1 MKITAIIIFIL
12 GLASSATAQYE
23 HAPKNDTG
31 IYITETKNGDKMTID
46 MINDKSNLTIDYQ
59 LIDEFNKAVLIV
71 LDNSGRVI
79 VQQEILYEMD
89 QVIIPAG
96 NWPSGQYTFS
106 LYTDKKLILSRKI
119 PF

>member
-23 HAPKNDTG
+23 HAPKIDTG
-31 IYITETKNGDKMTID
+31 IYTTETKKGDKMTID

-59 LIDEFNKAVLIV
+59 LINEFNKAVLIIF
-71 LDNSGRVI
+71 DNRGRVI
-79 VQQEILYEMD
+79 VQNEILYVKD
-89 QVIIPAG
+89 QLIIPVE
-96 NWPSGQYTFS
+96 NWSDGQYTVS
-106 LYTDKKLILSRKI
+106 IYADKKSILSRQI